1 VVVVPEECA
10 LFEGKPFQRLAGLH
24 DLVLRLLCRT
34 TCQYLVHLRTIN
46 MIADSLELKVNRAME
61 NRYHQCYK
69 QAEIYSGIFAR
80 QAGLPRPAPGRGNR
94 SQPGIAGLPG
104 LRPTLRSPEEGT
116 RPRPG
121 SGRRPNRYCQDMLK
135 ISILLFI
142 ASGLCASI
150 FVYNRGEH
158 RMSLA
163 RHSSLSR
170 RKRQIMGIVYRKGR
184 AAVREIRA
192 ELPSPPS
199 YSAFRATA
207 SILEHKGYLSHSRDG
222 RRHLYAQRTFRRRV
236 MQKALRHLLGTYFDD
251 SLERAVT
258 VMLELH
264 CKNLS
269 DG

>member
-192 ELPSPPS
+192 ELPSPPI
-199 YSAFRATA
+199 RAIAAPLLRGLCFARFAGKRCSLVSSRSSPRRIHIDPNTHCTKF
-207 SILEHKGYLSHSRDG
+207 LRDG
-222 RRHLYAQRTFRRRV
+222 FVR
-236 MQKALRHLLGTYFDD
+236 
-251 SLERAVT
+251 
-258 VMLELH
+258 
-264 CKNLS
+264 
-269 DG
+269 